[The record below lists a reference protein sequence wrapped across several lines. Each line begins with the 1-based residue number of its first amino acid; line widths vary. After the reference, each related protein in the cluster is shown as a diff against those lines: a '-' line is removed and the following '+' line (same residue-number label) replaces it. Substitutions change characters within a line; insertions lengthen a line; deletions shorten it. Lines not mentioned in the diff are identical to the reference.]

1 LEKENNKTT
10 LIHRDLFKKE
20 EESKEVFVYSCVN
33 ENIINFLLK
42 VKDKKQITIIDK
54 TFCDK
59 NKNKEWHVNN
69 HVNKTGENPL
79 RGRQSLSVEPFFD
92 ITRLYSF
99 LPKGVTTTSWG
110 HNYKTMKNKNQ
121 HPSTYM
127 SNLAILCKAVGFKEI
142 TGILINNQEG

>member
-1 LEKENNKTT
+1 MEKDKTTTIITKEAQRIINKNKTKIKADIVYGKDSLNILINNKKDKVT
-10 LIHRDLFKKE
+10 IYDI
-20 EESKEVFVYSCVN
+20 VY
-33 ENIINFLLK
+33 INT
-42 VKDKKQITIIDK
+42 KKQIIK
-54 TFCDK
+54 
-59 NKNKEWHVNN
+59 VND
-69 HVNKTGENPL
+69 HINKTGENPL
-79 RGRQSLSVEPFFD
+79 RGRQSLSAEPFFD

-110 HNYKTMKNKNQ
+110 HSYKTMKNKNQ